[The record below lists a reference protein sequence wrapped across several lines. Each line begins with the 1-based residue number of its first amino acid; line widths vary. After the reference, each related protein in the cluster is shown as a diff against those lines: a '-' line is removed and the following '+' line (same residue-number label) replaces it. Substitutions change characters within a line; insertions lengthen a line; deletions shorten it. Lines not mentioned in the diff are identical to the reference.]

1 MFHLPTQIL
10 YHFARH
16 ICRVTCRA
24 HCCGETAKILQV
36 FLNEWKVISDGL
48 HGAVKYGILSGMK
61 TNSTAISALVA
72 LALTGCNI
80 DSRTKVIRPADRPV
94 AEVSAIA
101 AMKGE
106 QLTEKCSFEKDGYT
120 LLYRRHSP
128 KCEPGV
134 KYPLVLFLHGAGER
148 GNDNT
153 ATLVHGVVPICR
165 YAMRHGDAFVVAP
178 QCPSGRKWVDQ
189 DWSTQSMRRPETP
202 SAEMAAVMALMRELV
217 ATLPVDPT
225 RVYVTGISM
234 GGFGTWDIASRM
246 PGFFAAAM
254 PICGGVDETTAELYR
269 GLPLRFFHGSV
280 DGAVPVVYSRRMD
293 KALADAGIEHGYT
306 EYANVNHDCWT
317 RTYANDDVLA
327 WLFAQIRGR

>member
-1 MFHLPTQIL
+1 
-10 YHFARH
+10 
-16 ICRVTCRA
+16 
-24 HCCGETAKILQV
+24 
-36 FLNEWKVISDGL
+36 
-48 HGAVKYGILSGMK
+48 MK
-61 TNSTAISALVA
+61 TSNIAVSTLVA
-72 LALTGCNI
+72 LALTGCTL
-80 DSRTKVIRPADRPV
+80 DSGTKVIRPADRPV
-94 AEVSAIA
+94 ADVSAIA

-148 GNDNT
+148 GDDNT

-234 GGFGTWDIASRM
+234 GGFGTWDITSRM

-306 EYANVNHDCWT
+306 EYPNVNHDCWT

-327 WLFAQIRGR
+327 WLFAQIRSR

>member
-1 MFHLPTQIL
+1 
-10 YHFARH
+10 
-16 ICRVTCRA
+16 
-24 HCCGETAKILQV
+24 
-36 FLNEWKVISDGL
+36 
-48 HGAVKYGILSGMK
+48 MK
-61 TNSTAISALVA
+61 TNSIAISALVA

-178 QCPSGRKWVDQ
+178 QCPRGRKWVDQ
-189 DWSTQSMRRPETP
+189 DWSTQ
-202 SAEMAAVMALMRELV
+202 
-217 ATLPVDPT
+217 
-225 RVYVTGISM
+225 
-234 GGFGTWDIASRM
+234 
-246 PGFFAAAM
+246 
-254 PICGGVDETTAELYR
+254 
-269 GLPLRFFHGSV
+269 
-280 DGAVPVVYSRRMD
+280 
-293 KALADAGIEHGYT
+293 
-306 EYANVNHDCWT
+306 
-317 RTYANDDVLA
+317 
-327 WLFAQIRGR
+327 